1 MSVTPG
7 ATAESPPQPRHR
19 DFAGYLGGSA
29 LWMAGV
35 NLQQFLVTWMLVGM
49 LAESGTRVGLAQFLI
64 ALPGFALMLFGGSVG
79 DRRDGRSLL
88 IGLHL
93 LAFAPPLLMAVGVAT
108 VGLSYLTVIL
118 FGISVA
124 AVAGFS
130 EPPRSALLNRVTH
143 GHIQRTVVLTTTVS
157 ATIGLAGTWLGG
169 RVDAFGLQW
178 ILIGQA
184 LLFGSGAL
192 AVAVIAPG
200 LTRMP
205 VNTRPS
211 RPLSELA
218 DGFRVLWRTPKVRD
232 VIGLNFLSS
241 IFNAG
246 AWFVV
251 YPFLVT
257 RAYAGD
263 AALLAILVIV
273 FFAGSIAS
281 NIGLL
286 RFVPMARPGRLFLVM
301 QITRVVIFAILWS
314 EPPLWLMI
322 IATIAW
328 GMNMGITSTTA
339 RMMVQS
345 GAPEAHRSR
354 VLSIF
359 ILGTLSA
366 APLGAILL
374 GTLVDVAGVRAGFI
388 PGLLVSMV
396 IFAVGAKA
404 TRLWTDRE
412 GTT

>member
-1 MSVTPG
+1 MSGTPAIPAG
-7 ATAESPPQPRHR
+7 VSPKRR

-29 LWMAGV
+29 LWMAGI
-35 NLQQFLVTWMLVGM
+35 NLQQFLVTWMLVGI
-49 LAESGTRVGLAQFLI
+49 LAEPGTRVGLAQFLI
-64 ALPGFALMLFGGSVG
+64 ALPGFALMLMGGSIG

-88 IGLHL
+88 IGIHL
-93 LAFAPPLLMAVGVAT
+93 LAFAPPLLMAVGVVT
-108 VGLSYLTVIL
+108 LGLSYLTVIL

-157 ATIGLAGTWLGG
+157 ATIGLTGTWLGG
-169 RVDAFGLQW
+169 RIDAFGLQW
-178 ILIGQA
+178 VLISQA
-184 LLFGSGAL
+184 ILFGTGAL
-192 AVAVIAPG
+192 SIAVIAPG
-200 LTRMP
+200 LTRVP
-205 VNTRPS
+205 AVAQPS
-211 RPLSELA
+211 TPLGDLA
-218 DGFRVLWRTPKVRD
+218 DGFRVLWQTPNVRD

-251 YPFLVT
+251 YPFLIT
-257 RAYAGD
+257 RVYAGD
-263 AALLAILVIV
+263 AALLAMLVIV

-281 NIGLL
+281 NLGLL

-301 QITRVVIFAILWS
+301 QLTRVVLFAILWAQ
-314 EPPLWLMI
+314 PPMWLMI
-322 IATIAW
+322 AATIGW

-354 VLSIF
+354 VLSVF

-374 GTLVDVAGVRAGFI
+374 GTLVDFAGVRAGFV
-388 PGLLVSMV
+388 PGLLISLT
-396 IFAVGAKA
+396 IFVVGVTA

-412 GTT
+412 GDA

>member
-1 MSVTPG
+1 MS
-7 ATAESPPQPRHR
+7 ATSEVLQQPPEPKRR

-29 LWMAGV
+29 LWMAGI
-35 NLQQFLVTWMLVGM
+35 NLQQFLITWMLVGM
-49 LAESGTRVGLAQFLI
+49 LAEPGTRVGLAQFLI
-64 ALPGFALMLFGGSVG
+64 ALPGFALMLFGGSIG

-88 IGLHL
+88 IGIHL
-93 LAFAPPLLMAVGVAT
+93 LAFAPPLLMAVGLLT
-108 VGLSYLTVIL
+108 LGLSYLMVIL

-130 EPPRSALLNRVTH
+130 EPPRSALLNRVTQ
-143 GHIQRTVVLTTTVS
+143 GPIQRSVVLTTTVS

-169 RVDAFGLQW
+169 RIDAFGLEW
-178 ILIGQA
+178 VLVGQA

-205 VNTRPS
+205 VSTRS
-211 RPLSELA
+211 ASPLSELA

-257 RAYAGD
+257 RSYAAD
-263 AALLAILVIV
+263 AALLAVLVIV

-281 NIGLL
+281 NLGLL
-286 RFVPMARPGRLFLVM
+286 RFVPMARPGRLFLIM
-301 QITRVVIFAILWS
+301 QISRVVLFAILWA

-322 IATIAW
+322 IATIGW
-328 GMNMGITSTTA
+328 GMNMGLTSTTA

-374 GTLVDVAGVRAGFI
+374 GTLVDLAGVRAGFV
-388 PGLLVSMV
+388 PGLLVSV
-396 IFAVGAKA
+396 IIFVVGIAG
-404 TRLWTDRE
+404 TSLWRDRE
-412 GTT
+412 VTT

>member
-1 MSVTPG
+1 MSST
-7 ATAESPPQPRHR
+7 SDFSPQPLPRRR

-35 NLQQFLVTWMLVGM
+35 NLQQFLVTWMLVGI
-49 LAESGTRVGLAQFLI
+49 LAEPGTRVGLAQFLI
-64 ALPGFALMLFGGSVG
+64 ALPGFALMLFGGSIG

-88 IGLHL
+88 IGIHL
-93 LAFAPPLLMAVGVAT
+93 LAFAPPLLMAAGTAA
-108 VGLSYLTVIL
+108 VGLSYLSVIL
-118 FGISVA
+118 FGICVA

-143 GHIQRTVVLTTTVS
+143 GHIHRTVVLTTTVS

-169 RVDAFGLQW
+169 RIDTFGLQW
-178 ILIGQA
+178 ILVAQA

-192 AVAVIAPG
+192 AMAIIAPG

-205 VNTRPS
+205 ATSRPS
-211 RPLSELA
+211 KPLRELA
-218 DGFRVLWRTPKVRD
+218 DGFRVLWRTPNVRD

-257 RAYAGD
+257 RVYAAD

-281 NIGLL
+281 NLGLL
-286 RFVPMARPGRLFLVM
+286 RFVPMARPGRLFLIM
-301 QITRVVIFAILWS
+301 QITRVVLFAILWAQ
-314 EPPLWLMI
+314 PPLWLMI
-322 IATIAW
+322 AATIGW

-374 GTLVDVAGVRAGFI
+374 GTLVDLAGVRAGFV
-388 PGLLVSMV
+388 PGLAVSMI
-396 IFAVGAKA
+396 IFVVGITA
-404 TRLWTDRE
+404 TRLWSERE

>member
-1 MSVTPG
+1 
-7 ATAESPPQPRHR
+7 
-19 DFAGYLGGSA
+19 
-29 LWMAGV
+29 MAGI

-49 LAESGTRVGLAQFLI
+49 LAEPGTRVGLAQFLI
-64 ALPGFALMLFGGSVG
+64 ALPGFALMLFGGSIG

-93 LAFAPPLLMAVGVAT
+93 MAFAPPLLMAVGVAT
-108 VGLSYLTVIL
+108 LGLSYLTVIL

-143 GHIQRTVVLTTTVS
+143 GHIQTTVVLSTTVS
-157 ATIGLAGTWLGG
+157 ASIGLAGTWLGG
-169 RVDAFGLQW
+169 RIDAFGLEW
-178 ILIGQA
+178 VLISQA
-184 LLFGSGAL
+184 MLFGTGAL
-192 AVAVIAPG
+192 AIAVIAPG

-205 VNTRPS
+205 ANARPS

-218 DGFRVLWRTPKVRD
+218 DGLRVLWRTPKVRD

-257 RAYAGD
+257 RAYAAD
-263 AALLAILVIV
+263 AAMLAILVII
-273 FFAGSIAS
+273 FFTGSIAS
-281 NIGLL
+281 NLGLL
-286 RFVPMARPGRLFLVM
+286 RFVPMARPGRLFLIM
-301 QITRVVIFAILWS
+301 QITRVVIFAILWAQ
-314 EPPLWLMI
+314 PPLWLMVL
-322 IATIAW
+322 ATIGW

-354 VLSIF
+354 VLSVF

-374 GTLVDVAGVRAGFI
+374 GTLVDLASVRAGFI
-388 PGLLVSMV
+388 PGLLASVV
-396 IFAVGAKA
+396 IFIIGITA
-404 TRLWTDRE
+404 TTLWTDRE
-412 GTT
+412 GP

>member
-1 MSVTPG
+1 
-7 ATAESPPQPRHR
+7 
-19 DFAGYLGGSA
+19 
-29 LWMAGV
+29 MAGI

-49 LAESGTRVGLAQFLI
+49 LAEPGTRVGLAQFLI
-64 ALPGFALMLFGGSVG
+64 ALPGFALMLFGGSIG

-93 LAFAPPLLMAVGVAT
+93 MAFAPPLLMAVGVAT
-108 VGLSYLTVIL
+108 LGLSYLTVIL

-143 GHIQRTVVLTTTVS
+143 GHIQTTVVLSTTVS
-157 ATIGLAGTWLGG
+157 ASIGLAGTWLGG
-169 RVDAFGLQW
+169 RIDAFGLGW
-178 ILIGQA
+178 VLISQA
-184 LLFGSGAL
+184 MLFGTGAL
-192 AVAVIAPG
+192 AIAVIAPG

-205 VNTRPS
+205 ANARPS

-218 DGFRVLWRTPKVRD
+218 DGLRVLWRTPKVRD

-257 RAYAGD
+257 RAYAAD
-263 AALLAILVIV
+263 AAMLAILVII
-273 FFAGSIAS
+273 FFTGSIAS
-281 NIGLL
+281 NLGLL
-286 RFVPMARPGRLFLVM
+286 RFVPMARPGRLFLIM
-301 QITRVVIFAILWS
+301 QITRVVIFAILWAQ
-314 EPPLWLMI
+314 PPLWLMVL
-322 IATIAW
+322 ATIGW

-354 VLSIF
+354 VLSVF

-374 GTLVDVAGVRAGFI
+374 GTLVDLASVRAGFI
-388 PGLLVSMV
+388 PGLLASVV
-396 IFAVGAKA
+396 IFIIGITA
-404 TRLWTDRE
+404 TTLWTDRE
-412 GTT
+412 GP